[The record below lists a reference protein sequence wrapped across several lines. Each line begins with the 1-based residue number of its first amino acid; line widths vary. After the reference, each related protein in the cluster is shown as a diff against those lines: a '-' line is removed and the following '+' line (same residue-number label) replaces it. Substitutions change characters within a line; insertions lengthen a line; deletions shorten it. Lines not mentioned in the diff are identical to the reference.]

1 MKTVFAMGSPK
12 GGKDAPDI
20 EAPAQHVPFH
30 VAPWQPGT
38 YGTYV
43 LRCLSALTSTLVS
56 VLSNALDLRRS
67 AY

>member
-1 MKTVFAMGSPK
+1 MKTAFAMGSPK
-12 GGKDAPDI
+12 GGKDAPAT

-30 VAPWQPGT
+30 VVSWQPR
-38 YGTYV
+38 TYV

-56 VLSNALDLRRS
+56 VVSNALDPRRL